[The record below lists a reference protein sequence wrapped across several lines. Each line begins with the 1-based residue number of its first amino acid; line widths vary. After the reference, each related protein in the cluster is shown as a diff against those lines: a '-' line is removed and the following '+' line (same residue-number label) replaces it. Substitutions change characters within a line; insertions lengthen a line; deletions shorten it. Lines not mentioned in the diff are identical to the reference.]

1 MNDSFEN
8 SSVDYFVDYYSFS
21 EDSFESKTQKIDRL

>member
-1 MNDSFEN
+1 MNDSFAD
-8 SSVDYFVDYYSFS
+8 SSVDCFVDYSSFF